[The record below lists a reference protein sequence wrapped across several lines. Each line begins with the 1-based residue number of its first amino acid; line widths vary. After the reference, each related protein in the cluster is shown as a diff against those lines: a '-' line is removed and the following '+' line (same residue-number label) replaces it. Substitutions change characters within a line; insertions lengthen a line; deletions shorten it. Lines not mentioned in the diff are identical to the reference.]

1 MICIIKKGLKWNQF
15 RFNPLIM
22 LGMTIQELWYEWT

>member
-1 MICIIKKGLKWNQF
+1 MIHIIKKGLKWNQF

-22 LGMTIQELWYEWT
+22 LGMTIELWYE